1 MSAHGIS
8 PPVGCCGPGGVLPG
22 AVPVVASAGVAE
34 AHAREKRLKCE
45 TCAAPHQAARDRK
58 GRAIAVSEEDIRE
71 RVRVGRVSVACVFVV
86 DASGSMGASMRMES
100 AKGAIFSMLLDSY
113 RHRDRVGLVAFRG
126 DGAAVLLPLCSSIDL
141 AEKQLK
147 ELPTGGKTPLAAGL
161 VQGMEILLQERRK
174 NGEVIPMMVVVSDGR
189 ANVSLSGDVRR
200 EVLDIAEE
208 IRSQGIRMVVIDTEE
223 TGNSFVQFQLGYCRP
238 LAEHAGGGY
247 YPIADLSAGVLH
259 DVAAAER
266 DAMVRPA

>member
-1 MSAHGIS
+1 MRLCGRCQRLDGGLDADGI
-8 PPVGCCGPGGVLPG
+8 GQ
-22 AVPVVASAGVAE
+22 
-34 AHAREKRLKCE
+34 R
-45 TCAAPHQAARDRK
+45 RD
-58 GRAIAVSEEDIRE
+58 
-71 RVRVGRVSVACVFVV
+71 
-86 DASGSMGASMRMES
+86 
-100 AKGAIFSMLLDSY
+100 LLDV
-113 RHRDRVGLVAFRG
+113 VGFLPSPRSRRPRGVPG